1 MNMNM
6 NIGFECRFEII
17 DNIKMKKILIGGT
30 ILVGSVVGGYLYY
43 SNRSQSV
50 SQKVE
55 YQKLSNEQMI
65 EILKEYDDQFF
76 TVYNQVY
83 VMS

>member
-1 MNMNM
+1 M

-50 SQKVE
+50 S
-55 YQKLSNEQMI
+55 
-65 EILKEYDDQFF
+65 
-76 TVYNQVY
+76 
-83 VMS
+83 